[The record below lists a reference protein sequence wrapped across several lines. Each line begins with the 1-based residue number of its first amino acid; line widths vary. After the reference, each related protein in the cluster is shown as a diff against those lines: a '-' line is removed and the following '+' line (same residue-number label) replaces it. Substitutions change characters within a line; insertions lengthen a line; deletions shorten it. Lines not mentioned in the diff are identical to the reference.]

1 MFSFLSL
8 KAKQLSN
15 EYDHSRK
22 MALHEMKQYVSSQL
36 KTVVARKRALA
47 MHIAGCE
54 AVITAIGSRSTFK
67 PDDYFTRFVIDYTFI
82 SVALNVIADLRVCK
96 IWSRTC

>member
-1 MFSFLSL
+1 MLSSEDEIYNQIKNRHFSDVFSFLSA

-15 EYDHSRK
+15 EYDQSRK

-54 AVITAIGSRSTFK
+54 AVITAIGSR
-67 PDDYFTRFVIDYTFI
+67 Y
-82 SVALNVIADLRVCK
+82 
-96 IWSRTC
+96 RTSQSIFSWYRLHLG